1 MSNDSLFQRF
11 LNIFGV
17 QRQYGQIESKPT
29 TVKHGASYAQSY
41 GTKPTFNQLNAL
53 AAFAAH
59 PYVFAAL
66 SRISQDLAAT
76 PIKLI
81 KGVGSNSQ
89 IIDDHPVLDL
99 LGQPSSDTDQFSFLE
114 QLIIDLVACGNCY
127 VLLLGLRD
135 TPESVVRLHPEE
147 VEIVTDQTGIT
158 GYRFISDG
166 SSVIYPPNRI
176 IHTKNASWMKGSR
189 GLYGV
194 GGIEPLAAEIRA
206 DLNISKLTSQA
217 SDKGRPDAIISPKT
231 ETDIWD
237 YETRRQILDQ
247 YAGLAQSGGA
257 LVLSGMVDVQ
267 FTQLTPREMEYTA
280 ARTIAKQSITA
291 AFAVPES
298 VLGANSA
305 NYATARQQAISYWS
319 TLAKRGKRIAH
330 LLTLIAQKFDTDL
343 RVEFDYSGVEALNS
357 MRTEQLQRV
366 QLHIANGMSPA
377 DAYAYEGLDDA
388 PIIGASRRE
397 PEAEEIGDEEDES
410 ARSFLLTLAD
420 AVQRADDN
428 DELAKYGSLQEAFD
442 ALSEAIQLALT
453 RKAAEHNEQ
462 VDNDP
467 AKRTTKLKLGAVF
480 WRGIGAYKTNPESVR
495 PSVNNADQ
503 WAYGRVN
510 SFLYALRNGRFRSG
524 KHDQDLLPKDHPMS
538 NKDDKH
544 FIDVIERGSVG
555 DVDPSNFP
563 EDGED
568 SVVSLSTSNHPVF
581 DPEYAA
587 DLKANHPKIWKAGG
601 NIEGNNQYRRLKPIT
616 ERRDKSA
623 QTETEELA
631 IRKREAWIARH
642 FEDGAQFE
650 DEDLSPTLS
659 NVAGI
664 VAQIKWFTVGALGE
678 AKMKSVL
685 NELKIKLQERAR
697 ARRVERW
704 HMWQK
709 SRHEP
714 AEKMLKKAATA
725 YFKGAVKRYQSR
737 IRKHVDTRSLTR
749 GIISFDE
756 LSAMDEERRLIFNQ
770 IGGAWQRIWVLTGNA
785 ELERAYQLARLQ
797 RPLDLVFEDRTVA
810 VDMIEQLADQM
821 SRTTAEAVQRAV
833 QNGLDG
839 GASIE
844 QIAEEIQSIAAF
856 SVNRST
862 LIARTEA
869 TRSVN
874 AASVQAY
881 QQAAANGIN
890 IKKEWITSAD
900 DKAREAHLELDGE
913 VIGVNELF
921 TAENPDGSFAQGS
934 GPGEFGEA
942 AQDCNCRCA
951 IAPKVIRSTQVK
963 Q

>member
-11 LNIFGV
+11 LSIFGV
-17 QRQYGQIESKPT
+17 ERQYGQIETKPT
-29 TVKHGASYAQSY
+29 QVKHGASYAQSY
-41 GTKPTFNQLNAL
+41 GTKPTFSQLNAL

-59 PYVFAAL
+59 PYVYAAL

-81 KGVGSNSQ
+81 KGRGSNSQ
-89 IIDDHPVLDL
+89 VVDDHAVLDL
-99 LGQPSSDTDQFSFLE
+99 LEQPSTDTDQFSFLE

-127 VLLLGLRD
+127 VLLLGLSE

-147 VEIVTDQTGIT
+147 VEIITDQTGIT

-166 SSVIYPPNRI
+166 SSVIYPPERV

-194 GGIEPLAAEIRA
+194 GGIEPLAAEIKA
-206 DLNISKLTSQA
+206 DLNISKLTSTA

-237 YETRRQILDQ
+237 HETRRQILDQ

-298 VLGANSA
+298 VLGGNSS
-305 NYATARQQAISYWS
+305 NYATARQQSISYWS

-330 LLTLIAQKFDTDL
+330 MLTLIAKKFDSDL
-343 RVEFDYSGVEALNS
+343 RIEFDYSGVEALNS
-357 MRTEQLQRV
+357 MRTEQLERV
-366 QLHIANGMSPA
+366 QMHIANGMSA
-377 DAYAYEGLDDA
+377 SDAYDYEGMSDA
-388 PIIGASRRE
+388 PIVSPSERE
-397 PEAEEIGDEEDES
+397 PEAEDIGDEEDES
-410 ARSFLLTLAD
+410 ARSFILTLAD
-420 AVQRADDN
+420 AIQRADED
-428 DELAKYGSLQEAFD
+428 DELAKYGSLSEAFD
-442 ALSEAIQLALT
+442 ALSETIQLALT
-453 RKAAEHNEQ
+453 RKAEEHNEA
-462 VDNDP
+462 VDNNP
-467 AKRTTKLKLGAVF
+467 AKRTTKLKLGGVF

-495 PSVNNADQ
+495 PSVTSADQ

-538 NKDDKH
+538 NKDEKH
-544 FIDVIERGSVG
+544 FDNVIERGSVG
-555 DVDPSNFP
+555 DFDPTNFP

-581 DPEYAA
+581 DPDYAA
-587 DLKANHPKIWKAGG
+587 DLKANYPKIWKAGG
-601 NIEGNNQYRRLKPIT
+601 NIEGNNQYRRLLPIT
-616 ERRDKSA
+616 ERRNKSA
-623 QTETEELA
+623 QNETEELA

-642 FEDGAQFE
+642 FEDGAQFQDAE
-650 DEDLSPTLS
+650 LSPRLS

-664 VAQIKWFTVGALGE
+664 VAQIKWFTVGTLGE
-678 AKMKSVL
+678 AKMKEVL
-685 NELKIKLQERAR
+685 NELKIKMSERDQKK
-697 ARRVERW
+697 RV
-704 HMWQK
+704 QK
-709 SRHEP
+709 WNQWLKARHEP
-714 AEKMLKKAATA
+714 AEKMLLRSTRA
-725 YFKGAVKRYQSR
+725 YLKGAVLRYQKR
-737 IRKHVDTRSLTR
+737 IRKFVDTRSVAR

-770 IGGAWQRIWVLTGNA
+770 IGGTWQKIWVLTGNS
-785 ELERAYQLARLQ
+785 ELERAYQLAQLQ
-797 RPLDLVFEDRTVA
+797 RPLDLTFEDRTIA
-810 VDMIEQLADQM
+810 VDMIETLADEV
-821 SRTTAEAVQRAV
+821 SRTTAQAVQRAV
-833 QNGLDG
+833 QNGLDSG
-839 GASIE
+839 QSVY
-844 QIAEEIQSIAAF
+844 QIADEIGQIAAF
-856 SVNRST
+856 GPSRSM

-874 AASVQAY
+874 AASVRAY
-881 QQAAANGIN
+881 QEAAAQGIN
-890 IKKEWITSAD
+890 IQKEWLTSAD
-900 DKAREAHLELDGE
+900 DNARHAHLELDGE
-913 VIGVNELF
+913 VIGVNENF
-921 TAENPDGSFAQGS
+921 AAENPDGSYSFGA

-942 AQDCNCRCA
+942 AQDCNCRCS
-951 IAPKVIRSTQVK
+951 ISPKVTRSKQV
-963 Q
+963 